1 MIANAASGYDF
12 DELYAE
18 LFLLIT
24 SIAGIAFGI
33 YHTISIIRIPL
44 DDFQRFNVSNE
55 KSVES
60 IRKMREI
67 SGLIAD
73 GATTF
78 LTQEYVFLGVFI
90 VLFSILL
97 FFTAEEDLGELWV
110 TSAFILGGITSILSG
125 FIGMKIAVTANVKVT
140 KEASKSIQDAF
151 VVAFKG
157 GAVLGFSLVGIGL
170 FMLTVLIMV
179 YRIAY
184 LDEYASKRDYMD
196 MFEAIAGYGLG
207 GSSIA
212 LFGRVGGGI
221 YTKAADVGA
230 DLVGKVV
237 AGLDEDSP
245 QNPGVI
251 ADNVGDNVGD
261 IAGMGSDLFG
271 SFAEATCAALVVG
284 ATSTEIVFS
293 NGAYYYY
300 PLMITGAG
308 IIVCILTSFVA
319 LTIQKPPSADKVENT
334 LKWQL
339 IISTV
344 LMTPVL
350 YGISYF
356 CLPSTFTFADTGT
369 TCRYY
374 HAFICTATGLWSGLI
389 IGIFT
394 EYYTS
399 NSYRPVQEVAESCKT
414 GAATNIIYGLALG
427 FHSVLVPIICLA
439 ITIFVSFKFC
449 DMFGIALA
457 ALGMLSTLSIG
468 LTIDGYGP
476 IADNA
481 GGIAEMCELDEC
493 RQITDALDAAGNTT
507 AAIGKGFAIGS
518 ACLVALALFGA
529 FVTRTN
535 LGVVNILQPLQFSG
549 LIVGAMLPYLFTAMT
564 MKSVGKAAG
573 EMIEEIQSQFQK
585 YRILEGEADP
595 DYQRCIEIST
605 KASLK
610 YMIAPGLLVLLSPFF
625 IGLFF
630 GAEGVSGLLAGA
642 IVSGIQLAISFSN
655 AGGAWD
661 NAKKYVEDDRLII
674 NGEVRGK
681 KTEEH
686 KASVIGDTVGDP
698 LKDTSGPSLNI
709 LIKLMAIT
717 SLVFGGFFTRVGGV
731 LNAYL

>member
-1 MIANAASGYDF
+1 MIADTASGF
-12 DELYAE
+12 EFNEWWAE
-18 LFLLIT
+18 IFLLST
-24 SIAGIAFGI
+24 SILGIAYGV
-33 YHTISIIRIPL
+33 YHAIGVIRIPL

-78 LTQEYVFLGVFI
+78 LIQEYIFLAVFI

-97 FFTAEEDLGELWV
+97 IFTAEESLGEFWV
-110 TSAFILGGITSILSG
+110 TATFILGGVTSILAG
-125 FIGMKIAVTANVKVT
+125 FIGMKIAVIANVKVT
-140 KEASKSIQDAF
+140 KEASKSVQDAF
-151 VVAFKG
+151 IAAFKG

-170 FMLTVLIMV
+170 FVLTLIIMV

-184 LDEYASKRDYMD
+184 LDEYASFEDYQH

-230 DLVGKVV
+230 DLVGKVI
-237 AGLDEDSP
+237 AGLEEDSP
-245 QNPGVI
+245 KNPGVI

-271 SFAEATCAALVVG
+271 SFAESTCAALVIG
-284 ATSTEIVFS
+284 STSRELVFS

-300 PLMITGAG
+300 PLMITGSG
-308 IIVCILTSFVA
+308 ILVCIITSFAA
-319 LTIQKPPSADKVENT
+319 LTFMKPKSVDKVENT

-339 IISTV
+339 IISTI

-350 YGISYF
+350 WLLTYM
-356 CLPSTFTFADTGT
+356 CLPEEFDFVAKDLK
-369 TCRYY
+369 CKYW
-374 HAFICTATGLWSGLI
+374 HAFVCSAAGLWSGLT
-389 IGIFT
+389 IGLVT

-399 NSYRPVQEVAESCKT
+399 NAYRPVQELAESCKT
-414 GAATNIIYGLALG
+414 GAATNIIYGIALG
-427 FHSVLVPIICLA
+427 FQSVVIPIFCLA
-439 ITIFVSFKFC
+439 ITIFISFKFC
-449 DMFGIALA
+449 GMYGIALG

-481 GGIAEMCELDEC
+481 GGIAEMCELEEC

-535 LGVVNILQPLQFSG
+535 LGTVNILQPLQFSG

-564 MKSVGKAAG
+564 MKSVGEAAG
-573 EMIEEIQSQFQK
+573 EMIEEIQDQFKK
-585 YRILEGEADP
+585 YRILEGIDEP
-595 DYQRCIEIST
+595 DYQRCIAIST
-605 KASLK
+605 KASLRH
-610 YMIAPGLLVLLSPFF
+610 MIAPGMLVLLSPFF
-625 IGLFF
+625 CGLFF

-661 NAKKYVEDDRLII
+661 NAKKYVECDKLII

-686 KASVIGDTVGDP
+686 KAAIIGDTVGDP

-717 SLVFGGFFTRVGGV
+717 SLVFGGFFTRVGG
-731 LNAYL
+731 LLKNFL

>member
-1 MIANAASGYDF
+1 MIANTASGCEF
-12 DELYAE
+12 TEWWAE
-18 LFLLIT
+18 VFLLCT
-24 SIAGIAFGI
+24 SLFGI
-33 YHTISIIRIPL
+33 LVGIFHTISIIRVPL
-44 DDFQRFNVSNE
+44 DDFQQYNVSNE
-55 KSVES
+55 KAVGS

-78 LTQEYVFLGVFI
+78 LTTEYIFLGVFI
-90 VLFSILL
+90 LLFSILL
-97 FFTAEEDLGELWV
+97 FFTAEEELGELWV
-110 TSAFILGGITSILSG
+110 TSSFILGGVTSILAG
-125 FIGMKIAVTANVKVT
+125 FIGMKIAVATNVKVT
-140 KEASKSIQDAF
+140 KEASKSISDAF

-170 FMLTVLIMV
+170 FMLTCLIMI
-179 YRIAY
+179 YRIAF
-184 LDEYASKRDYMD
+184 LDDYASFHDYLE

-237 AGLDEDSP
+237 AGLEEDSP

-271 SFAEATCAALVVG
+271 SFAESTCAALVVG
-284 ATSTEIVFS
+284 ATSKEIVFS
-293 NGAYYYY
+293 QGAYYYY
-300 PLMITGAG
+300 PLTITGSG
-308 IIVCILTSFVA
+308 IIVCFITSIAA
-319 LTIQKPPSADKVENT
+319 LTFMKPKSADKVENT

-339 IISTV
+339 IISTI

-350 YGISYF
+350 YGLTYF
-356 CLPSTFTFADTGT
+356 CLPETFTFVEAGI
-369 TCRYY
+369 TCKYY
-374 HAFICTATGLWSGLI
+374 HAFICSACGLWSGLI

-394 EYYTS
+394 EYFTS
-399 NSYRPVQEVAESCKT
+399 NAYSPVREVAQSCTT
-414 GAATNIIYGLALG
+414 GAATNIIYGLSLG
-427 FHSVLVPIICLA
+427 FYSVVIPIIALA
-439 ITIFVSFKFC
+439 VTIFISFKFC
-449 DMFGIALA
+449 GMYGIALG
-457 ALGMLSTLSIG
+457 ALGMLSTLCIG

-481 GGIAEMCELDEC
+481 GGIAEMCELEEC

-529 FVTRTN
+529 FVTRTK
-535 LGVVNILQPLQFSG
+535 LGIVNILQPLQFAG

-564 MKSVGKAAG
+564 MKAVGLAAS
-573 EMIEEIQSQFQK
+573 EMIEEIQDQFEK
-585 YRILEGEADP
+585 KKIREGVDEP
-595 DYQRCIEIST
+595 DYQRCIAIST
-605 KASLK
+605 RSSLRH
-610 YMIAPGLLVLLSPFF
+610 MIMPGLLVLLSPFF
-625 IGLFF
+625 VGLFF

-661 NAKKYVEDDRLII
+661 NAKKYVENDMLIVR
-674 NGEVRGK
+674 GEVKGK
-681 KTEEH
+681 GSDEH
-686 KASVIGDTVGDP
+686 KAAVTGDTVGDP

-717 SLVFGGFFTRVGGV
+717 SLVFGGFFTRVGG
-731 LNAYL
+731 LLKSIA

>member
-1 MIANAASGYDF
+1 MIANTASGFDF
-12 DELYAE
+12 DEWWAE
-18 LFLLIT
+18 VFLLTT
-24 SIAGIAFGI
+24 SILGILVGI
-33 YHTISIIRIPL
+33 IHTMSIIRIPL
-44 DDFQRFNVSNE
+44 HDFQQFNVSNE

-78 LTQEYVFLGVFI
+78 LTTEYIFLAVFI

-97 FFTAEEDLGELWV
+97 FFTAENELGQFWV
-110 TSAFILGGITSILSG
+110 TGSFILGGVTSILSG

-140 KEASKSIQDAF
+140 KQAAKSIDEAF

-157 GAVLGFSLVGIGL
+157 GAVLGFALVGIGL

-179 YRIAY
+179 YRIAF
-184 LDEYASKRDYMD
+184 LDEYAEFTDYLE

-237 AGLDEDSP
+237 AGLEEDSI

-271 SFAEATCAALVVG
+271 SFAESTCAALVVG
-284 ATSTEIVFS
+284 ATSKEIVFS
-293 NGAYYYY
+293 QGAYYYY
-300 PLMITGAG
+300 PLMITGSG
-308 IIVCILTSFVA
+308 IIVCIITSVFA
-319 LTIQKPPSADKVENT
+319 LTVMKPSSADKVENT

-350 YGISYF
+350 WGLSYT
-356 CLPSTFTFADTGT
+356 CLPEVFYFAGT
-369 TCRYY
+369 ATECKYWY
-374 HAFICTATGLWSGLI
+374 AFVCTASGLWSGLI
-389 IGIFT
+389 IGIVT

-399 NSYRPVQEVAESCKT
+399 NAYFPVQEVAESCRT
-414 GAATNIIYGLALG
+414 GAATNIIFGLSLG
-427 FHSVLVPIICLA
+427 FYSVVVPIICLA

-449 DMFGIALA
+449 DMYGIALA

-535 LGVVNILQPLQFSG
+535 LGIVNILQPLQFAG

-564 MKSVGKAAG
+564 MKAVGKAAG
-573 EMIEEIQSQFQK
+573 EMIEEIQHQFANK
-585 YRILEGEADP
+585 KILEGVDEP
-595 DYQRCIEIST
+595 DYQRCIAIST
-605 KASLK
+605 RSSLK
-610 YMIAPGLLVLLSPFF
+610 HMIMPGFLVLLSPFF
-625 IGLFF
+625 VGLFF

-642 IVSGIQLAISFSN
+642 IVSGIQLAIAFSN

-661 NAKKYVEDDRLII
+661 NAKKYVENGKLII
-674 NGEVRGK
+674 NGEVKGK
-681 KTEEH
+681 RTEEH
-686 KASVIGDTVGDP
+686 KAAVIGDTVGDP

-717 SLVFGGFFTRVGGV
+717 SLVFGGFFTRVGGILKGV
-731 LNAYL
+731 L

>member
-1 MIANAASGYDF
+1 MIANTASGCEF
-12 DELYAE
+12 TEWWAE
-18 LFLLIT
+18 VFLLST
-24 SIAGIAFGI
+24 SIFGILVGI
-33 YHTISIIRIPL
+33 YHTINIIRIPL
-44 DDFQRFNVSNE
+44 DDFQQYNVSNE
-55 KSVES
+55 KAVGS

-78 LTQEYVFLGVFI
+78 LTTEYIFLAVFI

-97 FFTAEEDLGELWV
+97 FFTAEEELGELWV
-110 TSAFILGGITSILSG
+110 TSAFILGGVTSILAG
-125 FIGMKIAVTANVKVT
+125 FIGMKIAVATNVKVT
-140 KEASKSIQDAF
+140 KEASKSISDAF

-170 FMLTVLIMV
+170 FMLTILIMI
-179 YRIAY
+179 YRIAF
-184 LDEYASKRDYMD
+184 LDEYASFHDYLE

-207 GSSIA
+207 ASSIA

-230 DLVGKVV
+230 DLVGKVI
-237 AGLDEDSP
+237 AGLEEDSP
-245 QNPGVI
+245 MNPGVI

-271 SFAEATCAALVVG
+271 SFAESTCAALVVG
-284 ATSTEIVFS
+284 ATSKEIVFS
-293 NGAYYYY
+293 QGAYYYY
-300 PLMITGAG
+300 PLTITGSG
-308 IIVCILTSFVA
+308 IIICFITSIAA
-319 LTIQKPPSADKVENT
+319 LTFMKPKSADKVENT

-350 YGISYF
+350 WALSYF
-356 CLPSTFTFADTGT
+356 CLPETFVFVEAGI
-369 TCRYY
+369 TCKYY
-374 HAFICTATGLWSGLI
+374 YAFICTACGLWSGLI

-394 EYYTS
+394 EYFTS
-399 NSYRPVQEVAESCKT
+399 NAYGPVQEVAQSCTT
-414 GAATNIIYGLALG
+414 GAATNIIYGLSLG
-427 FHSVLVPIICLA
+427 FYSVVIPIIALA
-439 ITIFVSFKFC
+439 ITIFISFKFC
-449 DMFGIALA
+449 GMYGIALG
-457 ALGMLSTLSIG
+457 ALGMLSTLCIG

-481 GGIAEMCELDEC
+481 GGIAEMCGLEEC

-529 FVTRTN
+529 FVTRTK
-535 LGVVNILQPLQFSG
+535 LGIVNILQPLQFSG

-564 MKSVGKAAG
+564 MKAVGLAAS
-573 EMIEEIQSQFQK
+573 EMIEEIQDQFEK
-585 YRILEGEADP
+585 KKIREGVDEP
-595 DYQRCIEIST
+595 DYQRCIAIST
-605 KASLK
+605 KSSLRH
-610 YMIAPGLLVLLSPFF
+610 MIMPGLLVLFSPFLV
-625 IGLFF
+625 GLFF

-661 NAKKYVEDDRLII
+661 NAKKYVEDDRLIVR
-674 NGEVRGK
+674 GEVRGK
-681 KTEEH
+681 GSDEH
-686 KASVIGDTVGDP
+686 KAAVTGDTVGDP

-717 SLVFGGFFTRVGGV
+717 SLVFGGFFTRVGG
-731 LNAYL
+731 LLKSIA

>member
-1 MIANAASGYDF
+1 MIANAASGLEF
-12 DELYAE
+12 TEMWAE
-18 LFLLIT
+18 IFLLVCSVLGLIY
-24 SIAGIAFGI
+24 GIINTVGI
-33 YHTISIIRIPL
+33 MKIPL
-44 DDFQRFNVSNE
+44 DDYHQFNSSNE
-55 KSVES
+55 KSAEK

-67 SGLIAD
+67 HELISD
-73 GATTF
+73 GASVF
-78 LTQEYVFLGVFI
+78 LTQEYIFLGIFI
-90 VLFSILL
+90 VIFSILL
-97 FFTAEEDLGELWV
+97 IFTAEESLGEFWV
-110 TSAFILGGITSILSG
+110 TCSFILGGVTSILAG
-125 FIGMKIAVTANVKVT
+125 YIGMKIAVTANVKVT
-140 KEASKSIQDAF
+140 KEASKSITAAF
-151 VVAFKG
+151 IVAFKG
-157 GAVLGFSLVGIGL
+157 GAVLGFTLVALGL
-170 FMLTVLIMV
+170 FMLTVLIMI
-179 YRIAY
+179 YRVAF
-184 LDEYASKRDYMD
+184 LEEYASANDYLS

-237 AGLDEDSP
+237 AGLEEDSI

-271 SFAEATCAALVVG
+271 SFAESTCAAMVVG
-284 ATSTEIVFS
+284 ATSKEIVFS
-293 NGAYYYY
+293 QGAYYYY

-308 IIVCILTSFVA
+308 ILVGILTSIVA
-319 LTIQKPPSADKVENT
+319 LTCMKPTSADRVENT

-350 YGISYF
+350 FLLAYM
-356 CLPSTFTFADTGT
+356 CLPASFTFVESGI
-369 TCRYY
+369 TCAYTD
-374 HAFICTATGLWSGLI
+374 AFFCTITGLWSGLI

-394 EYYTS
+394 EYFTS

-414 GAATNIIYGLALG
+414 GAATNIIYGLSLG
-427 FHSVLVPIICLA
+427 FYSVVIPILA
-439 ITIFVSFKFC
+439 LAVTIFISFKLC
-449 DMFGIALA
+449 NMYGIALA
-457 ALGMLSTLSIG
+457 ALGMLSTLTIG

-535 LGVVNILQPLQFSG
+535 LGIVNILQPLQFAG

-564 MKSVGKAAG
+564 MKAVGKAAS
-573 EMIEEIQSQFQK
+573 EMIDEIQDQFDRYK
-585 YRILEGEADP
+585 ILEGIDDP
-595 DYQRCIEIST
+595 DYQRCIAIST
-605 KASLK
+605 RSSLK
-610 YMIAPGLLVLLSPFF
+610 YMVMPGLLVLFSPF
-625 IGLFF
+625 IVGLFF

-661 NAKKYVEDDRLII
+661 NAKKYVEDDKLII
-674 NGEVRGK
+674 NGEVKGK
-681 KTEEH
+681 RTEEH
-686 KASVIGDTVGDP
+686 KAAVIGDTVGDP

-717 SLVFGGFFTRVGGV
+717 SLVFGGFFTRVGGI
-731 LNAYL
+731 LKGIA

>member
-1 MIANAASGYDF
+1 MIADTASGF
-12 DELYAE
+12 EFNEWWAE
-18 LFLLIT
+18 IFLLST
-24 SIAGIAFGI
+24 SILGIAYGV
-33 YHTISIIRIPL
+33 YHAIGVIRIPL

-78 LTQEYVFLGVFI
+78 LIQEYIFLAVFI

-97 FFTAEEDLGELWV
+97 IFTAEENLGEFWV
-110 TSAFILGGITSILSG
+110 TASFILGGCTSILAG
-125 FIGMKIAVTANVKVT
+125 FIGMKIAVIANVKVT
-140 KEASKSIQDAF
+140 KEASKSVQDAF
-151 VVAFKG
+151 VAAFKG

-170 FMLTVLIMV
+170 FVLTIIIMV

-184 LDEYASKRDYMD
+184 LDEYAAFEDYQH

-230 DLVGKVV
+230 DLVGKVI
-237 AGLDEDSP
+237 AGLEEDSP
-245 QNPGVI
+245 KNPGVI

-271 SFAEATCAALVVG
+271 SFAESTCAALVIG
-284 ATSTEIVFS
+284 STSRELVFS

-308 IIVCILTSFVA
+308 ILVCIITSFAA
-319 LTIQKPPSADKVENT
+319 LTFMKPNSVDKVENT

-339 IISTV
+339 IISTI

-350 YGISYF
+350 WLLTYL
-356 CLPSTFTFADTGT
+356 CLPEEFDFVEKELK
-369 TCRYY
+369 CKYW
-374 HAFICTATGLWSGLI
+374 HAFVCSAAGLWSGLA
-389 IGIFT
+389 IGLVT

-399 NSYRPVQEVAESCKT
+399 NAYRPVQELAESCKT
-414 GAATNIIYGLALG
+414 GAATNIIYGIALG
-427 FHSVLVPIICLA
+427 FQSVVVPIFCLA
-439 ITIFVSFKFC
+439 ITIFISFKFC
-449 DMFGIALA
+449 GMYGIALG

-481 GGIAEMCELDEC
+481 GGIAEMCELEEC

-535 LGVVNILQPLQFSG
+535 LGTVNILQPLQFSG

-564 MKSVGKAAG
+564 MKSVGEAAG
-573 EMIEEIQSQFQK
+573 EMIEEIQDQFKK
-585 YRILEGEADP
+585 YRILEGIDEP
-595 DYQRCIEIST
+595 DYQRCIAIST
-605 KASLK
+605 KASLRH
-610 YMIAPGLLVLLSPFF
+610 MIAPGLLVLLSPFF
-625 IGLFF
+625 CGLFF

-661 NAKKYVEDDRLII
+661 NAKKYVECDKLII

-686 KASVIGDTVGDP
+686 KAAIIGDTVGDP

-717 SLVFGGFFTRVGGV
+717 SLVFGGFFTRVGG
-731 LNAYL
+731 LLKNFL

>member
-1 MIANAASGYDF
+1 MIANTASGFNF
-12 DELYAE
+12 DEWWAE
-18 LFLLIT
+18 IFLLVT
-24 SIAGIAFGI
+24 SILGIAFGI
-33 YHTISIIRIPL
+33 LHTISIIRIPL
-44 DDFQRFNVSNE
+44 EDFQQFNASND
-55 KSVES
+55 KSVGS
-60 IRKMREI
+60 VRKMREI

-78 LTQEYVFLGVFI
+78 LTQEYIFLAIFL

-97 FFTAEEDLGELWV
+97 IFTAEEKLGQFWV
-110 TSAFILGGITSILSG
+110 TGAFLLGGVTSILSG

-140 KEASKSIQDAF
+140 KEAAKSISDAF

-170 FMLTVLIMV
+170 FMLTVLIMI
-179 YRIAY
+179 YRVAF
-184 LDEYASKRDYMD
+184 LDEYAKFHDYLS

-245 QNPGVI
+245 KNPGVI

-271 SFAEATCAALVVG
+271 SFAESTCAALVVG
-284 ATSTEIVFS
+284 ATSKEIVFS
-293 NGAYYYY
+293 QGAYYYY
-300 PLMITGAG
+300 PLMITGSG
-308 IIVCILTSFVA
+308 ILVCIVTSLFA
-319 LTIQKPPSADKVENT
+319 LTIMKPKSAETVEQS
-334 LKWQL
+334 LRWQL

-350 YGISYF
+350 WLLTYL
-356 CLPSTFTFADTGT
+356 CLPDTFTFYNTGMI
-369 TCRYY
+369 CRYY
-374 HAFICTATGLWSGLI
+374 HAFICTACGLWSGLI
-389 IGIFT
+389 IGLFT

-399 NSYRPVQEVAESCKT
+399 NKFRPVQEVAESCKT
-414 GAATNIIYGLALG
+414 GAATNIIFGLALG
-427 FHSVLVPIICLA
+427 FYSVVIPIVCLA
-439 ITIFVSFKFC
+439 ITIFIAFKFC

-457 ALGMLSTLSIG
+457 ALGMLSTLSTG

-535 LGVVNILQPLQFSG
+535 LGIVNILQPLQFAG
-549 LIVGAMLPYLFTAMT
+549 LIFGAMLPYLFTAMT

-573 EMIEEIQSQFQK
+573 EMIEEIQDQFKK
-585 YRILEGEADP
+585 YKILEGVDEP
-595 DYQRCIEIST
+595 DYQRCIAIST
-605 KASLK
+605 RSSLRH
-610 YMIAPGLLVLLSPFF
+610 MILPGLLVLLSPFF
-625 IGLFF
+625 VGLFF

-661 NAKKYVEDDRLII
+661 NAKKYVEDDRLRV
-674 NGEVRGK
+674 NGEIRGK

-686 KASVIGDTVGDP
+686 KAAVIGDTVGDP

-717 SLVFGGFFTRVGGV
+717 SLVFGGFFTRVGGLLKSIV
-731 LNAYL
+731 

>member
-1 MIANAASGYDF
+1 MLIDSASGF
-12 DELYAE
+12 HFTEVWAE
-18 LFLLIT
+18 SFLLIT
-24 SIAGIAFGI
+24 SVLGIIIGI
-33 YHTISIIRIPL
+33 IHSLSIIRIPL
-44 DDFQRFNVSNE
+44 DDFHQYNASNE

-60 IRKMREI
+60 IRKMREM
-67 SGLIAD
+67 SGLISD

-78 LTQEYVFLGVFI
+78 LTTEYIFLGIFI
-90 VLFSILL
+90 ALFSVLL
-97 FFTAEEDLGELWV
+97 IFTAEESLGEFWV
-110 TSAFILGGITSILSG
+110 TGAFILGGCTSILSG

-140 KEASKSIQDAF
+140 KEASKSIGDAF
-151 VVAFKG
+151 IVAFKG

-170 FMLTVLIMV
+170 FMLTVLIIL
-179 YRIAY
+179 YRCTY
-184 LDEYASKRDYMD
+184 LDSYASSQDYLE

-221 YTKAADVGA
+221 FTKAADVGA

-237 AGLDEDSP
+237 AGLAEDSP
-245 QNPGVI
+245 KNPGVI

-284 ATSTEIVFS
+284 ATSKEIVMS
-293 NGAYYYY
+293 EAAYYYY

-308 IIVCILTSFVA
+308 IIISLITTLFAFTVMR
-319 LTIQKPPSADKVENT
+319 PNSADKVENC

-339 IISTV
+339 IISTI

-350 YGISYF
+350 FLIAYF
-356 CLPSTFTFADTGT
+356 CLPATFSFTEGGLN
-369 TCRYY
+369 CKYY
-374 HAFICTATGLWSGLI
+374 HAFFCTMSGLWSGLI
-389 IGIFT
+389 IGIVT

-399 NSYRPVQEVAESCKT
+399 NSYGPVQEVAESCRT
-414 GAATNIIYGLALG
+414 GAATNIIYGLSLG
-427 FHSVLVPIICLA
+427 FYSVVIPIICLA
-439 ITIFVSFKFC
+439 ITIFLSFKMC
-449 DMFGIALA
+449 GMYGIALG
-457 ALGMLSTLSIG
+457 ALGMLSTLSIA

-481 GGIAEMCELDEC
+481 GGIAELCELEEC

-529 FVTRTN
+529 FVTRTE
-535 LGVVNILQPLQFSG
+535 LGTVNILQPLQFSG

-564 MKSVGKAAG
+564 MKAVGLAAG
-573 EMIEEIQSQFQK
+573 EMIHEIKDQFEK
-585 YRILEGEADP
+585 YKILEGIDEP
-595 DYQRCIEIST
+595 DYQRCIAIST
-605 KASLK
+605 KSSLK
-610 YMIAPGLLVLLSPFF
+610 YMIMPGLLVLLSPFF
-625 IGLFF
+625 VGLFF

-661 NAKKYVEDDRLII
+661 NAKKYVEDNRLVV
-674 NGEVRGK
+674 NGQIKGK
-681 KTEEH
+681 RSEEH
-686 KASVIGDTVGDP
+686 HAAVIGDTVGDP

-717 SLVFGGFFTRVGGV
+717 SLVFGGFFKRVGGLLKNV
-731 LNAYL
+731 L

>member
-1 MIANAASGYDF
+1 MIANTASGFDF
-12 DELYAE
+12 DEWWAE

-24 SIAGIAFGI
+24 SITAIAYGI
-33 YHTISIIRIPL
+33 YHTIGIIRIPL

-55 KSVES
+55 KSVEN

-78 LTQEYVFLGVFI
+78 LTQEYIFLGIFI

-97 FFTAEEDLGELWV
+97 FFTAEEELGEFWV
-110 TSAFILGGITSILSG
+110 TAAFILGGATSILAG
-125 FIGMKIAVTANVKVT
+125 FIGMKIAVTTNVKVT
-140 KEASKSIQDAF
+140 KEASKSIADAF
-151 VVAFKG
+151 IVAFKG
-157 GAVLGFSLVGIGL
+157 GAVLGFSLVGMGL
-170 FMLTVLIMV
+170 FSLTVLIMV

-184 LDEYASKRDYMD
+184 LDEYASFQDYTD
-196 MFEAIAGYGLG
+196 MFEAVAGYGLG
-207 GSSIA
+207 ASSIA

-230 DLVGKVV
+230 DLAGKVV

-271 SFAEATCAALVVG
+271 SFAEATCAALVIG
-284 ATSTEIVFS
+284 ATSKELVFS
-293 NGAYYYY
+293 NGAYFYY
-300 PLMITGAG
+300 PLMISGAG
-308 IIVCILTSFVA
+308 IIVCILTSFAA
-319 LTIQKPPSADKVENT
+319 LTFMKPETADKVEST

-350 YGISYF
+350 WVLAYF
-356 CLPSTFTFADTGT
+356 CLPQDFVFVESKL
-369 TCRYY
+369 TCTYM
-374 HAFICTATGLWSGLI
+374 HAFICTACGLWSGLL
-389 IGIFT
+389 IGLVT

-399 NSYRPVQEVAESCKT
+399 NSYGPVQEVAESCKT

-427 FHSVLVPIICLA
+427 FHSVVVPIICLA
-439 ITIFVSFKFC
+439 ITIFISFKFC
-449 DMFGIALA
+449 GMYGIALG

-493 RQITDALDAAGNTT
+493 RQITDVLDAAGNTT

-529 FVTRTN
+529 FVTRTG
-535 LGVVNILQPLQFSG
+535 LESVNILQPLQFSG
-549 LIVGAMLPYLFTAMT
+549 LIIGAMLPYLFTAMT
-564 MKSVGKAAG
+564 MKSVGEAAG
-573 EMIEEIQSQFQK
+573 EMIEEIQHQFQK
-585 YRILEGEADP
+585 DKILAGTDEP
-595 DYQRCIEIST
+595 DYDRCIAIAT
-605 KASLK
+605 NASLK
-610 YMIAPGLLVLLSPFF
+610 SMIAPGLLVLLSPFF
-625 IGLFF
+625 VGLFF

-661 NAKKYVEDDRLII
+661 NAKKYIEDDRLMIK
-674 NGEVRGK
+674 GEVRGK

-686 KASVIGDTVGDP
+686 KAAIIGDTVGDP

-717 SLVFGGFFTRVGGV
+717 SLVFGGFFTKVGGI
-731 LNAYL
+731 LNAYI

>member
-1 MIANAASGYDF
+1 MIANAESGYDF

-18 LFLLIT
+18 VFLLLT
-24 SIAGIAFGI
+24 SIAGIGMGI
-33 YHTISIIRIPL
+33 YHTMGILRIPL

-78 LTQEYVFLGVFI
+78 LTQEYIFLGIFI
-90 VLFSILL
+90 ILFSILL

-110 TSAFILGGITSILSG
+110 TSAFILGGATSILSG
-125 FIGMKIAVTANVKVT
+125 FIGMKIAVTTNVKVT

-170 FMLTVLIMV
+170 FMLTVLIMI
-179 YRIAY
+179 YRVAY
-184 LDEYASKRDYMD
+184 LDEYASKQDYID

-284 ATSTEIVFS
+284 ATSSEIVFS

-308 IIVCILTSFVA
+308 ILIGIVTSIVA

-344 LMTPVL
+344 LMTPTL
-350 YGISYF
+350 YAVAYF
-356 CLPSTFTFADTGT
+356 CLPSSFTFVETGT
-369 TCRYY
+369 NCRYY

-389 IGIFT
+389 IGIVT

-399 NSYRPVQEVAESCKT
+399 NAYSPVQEVAESCKT
-414 GAATNIIYGLALG
+414 GAAPNIIFGLALG
-427 FHSVLVPIICLA
+427 FYSVLVPIICLA
-439 ITIFVSFKFC
+439 VTIFISFKFC
-449 DMFGIALA
+449 DMYGIALG
-457 ALGMLSTLSIG
+457 ALGMLSTLTIG

-535 LGVVNILQPLQFSG
+535 LGIVNILQPLQFSG
-549 LIVGAMLPYLFTAMT
+549 LIIGAMLPYLFTAMT
-564 MKSVGKAAG
+564 MKSVGLAAKK
-573 EMIEEIQSQFQK
+573 MIVEIQRQFDT

-595 DYQRCIEIST
+595 DYESCIAIST
-605 KASLK
+605 KSSLQ

-661 NAKKYVEDDRLII
+661 NAKKYVEDDKLVI

-681 KTEEH
+681 NTEEH
-686 KASVIGDTVGDP
+686 KAAVIGDTVGDP

-717 SLVFGGFFTRVGGV
+717 SLVFGGFFTRVGGI
-731 LNAYL
+731 LNKYI

>member
-1 MIANAASGYDF
+1 MIANAESGYDF

-18 LFLLIT
+18 VFLLLT
-24 SIAGIAFGI
+24 SIAGIGIGI
-33 YHTISIIRIPL
+33 YHTMSILRIPL

-78 LTQEYVFLGVFI
+78 LTQEYIFLGIFI
-90 VLFSILL
+90 ILFSILL

-110 TSAFILGGITSILSG
+110 TSAFILGGATSILSG

-140 KEASKSIQDAF
+140 KEASKSIEDAF

-170 FMLTVLIMV
+170 FMLTVLIMI
-179 YRIAY
+179 YRVAY
-184 LDEYASKRDYMD
+184 LDEYASKQDYID

-271 SFAEATCAALVVG
+271 SFAESTCAALVVG
-284 ATSTEIVFS
+284 ATSSEIVFS

-308 IIVCILTSFVA
+308 ILIGIVTSIVA

-339 IISTV
+339 IISTI
-344 LMTPVL
+344 LMTPTL
-350 YGISYF
+350 YAVSYF
-356 CLPSTFTFADTGT
+356 CLPSSFTFVETGT
-369 TCRYY
+369 NCRYY

-389 IGIFT
+389 IGIVT

-399 NSYRPVQEVAESCKT
+399 NSYKPVQEVAESCKT
-414 GAATNIIYGLALG
+414 GAAPNIIFGLALG
-427 FHSVLVPIICLA
+427 FYSVLVPIVCLA
-439 ITIFVSFKFC
+439 VTIFISFKFC
-449 DMFGIALA
+449 DMYGIALG
-457 ALGMLSTLSIG
+457 ALGMLSTLTIG

-529 FVTRTN
+529 FVTRTD
-535 LGVVNILQPLQFSG
+535 LGIVNILQPLQFAG
-549 LIVGAMLPYLFTAMT
+549 LIIGAMLPYLFTAMT
-564 MKSVGKAAG
+564 MKSVGLAAKK
-573 EMIEEIQSQFQK
+573 MIVEIQRQFDT

-595 DYQRCIEIST
+595 DYERCIAIST
-605 KASLK
+605 KSSLQH
-610 YMIAPGLLVLLSPFF
+610 MIAPGLLVLLSPFF

-661 NAKKYVEDDRLII
+661 NAKKYIEDDKLVID
-674 NGEVRGK
+674 GEVRGK

-686 KASVIGDTVGDP
+686 KAAVIGDTVGDP

-717 SLVFGGFFTRVGGV
+717 SLVFGGFFTKVGGI
-731 LNAYL
+731 LNKYI

>member
-1 MIANAASGYDF
+1 MIANSASGFDF
-12 DELYAE
+12 DEWWAE
-18 LFLLIT
+18 IFLLCT
-24 SIAGIAFGI
+24 SILGILFGI
-33 YHTISIIRIPL
+33 WHTMSIIRIPL

-78 LTQEYVFLGVFI
+78 LTQEYIFLGVFI

-97 FFTAEEDLGELWV
+97 FFTAEEELGELWV
-110 TSAFILGGITSILSG
+110 TSAFILGGVTSILSG

-170 FMLTVLIMV
+170 FMLTVLIMI

-184 LDEYASKRDYMD
+184 LDEYASRQDYLD

-245 QNPGVI
+245 MNPGVI

-271 SFAEATCAALVVG
+271 SFAESTCAALVIG
-284 ATSTEIVFS
+284 ATSQEIVFS
-293 NGAYYYY
+293 QGAYYYY
-300 PLMITGAG
+300 PLMITGSG
-308 IIVCILTSFVA
+308 IIVCIITSFAA
-319 LTIQKPPSADKVENT
+319 LTFMKPKSADKVENT

-339 IISTV
+339 IISTL
-344 LMTPVL
+344 LMTPILWLLTYV
-350 YGISYF
+350 
-356 CLPSTFTFADTGT
+356 CLPETFYFDEAGIE
-369 TCRYY
+369 CQYY
-374 HAFICTATGLWSGLI
+374 HAFICTASGLWSGLL
-389 IGIFT
+389 IGIVT

-399 NSYRPVQEVAESCKT
+399 NSYQPVQEVAESCRT
-414 GAATNIIYGLALG
+414 GAATNIIFGLALG
-427 FHSVLVPIICLA
+427 FYSVVVPIIALA
-439 ITIFVSFKFC
+439 VTIFVCFKFC
-449 DMFGIALA
+449 GMYGIALG

-481 GGIAEMCELDEC
+481 GGIAEMCELEEC

-535 LGVVNILQPLQFSG
+535 LGIVNILQPLQFAG

-573 EMIEEIQSQFQK
+573 EMIEEIQDQFQK
-585 YRILEGEADP
+585 YKILEGEDEP
-595 DYQRCIEIST
+595 DYQRCIAIST

-610 YMIAPGLLVLLSPFF
+610 HMIAPGLLVLLSPFF
-625 IGLFF
+625 VGLFF

-686 KASVIGDTVGDP
+686 KAAVIGDTVGDP

-717 SLVFGGFFTRVGGV
+717 SLVFGGFFTKVGG
-731 LNAYL
+731 LLKSIA